1 MSQKLGLIQNNIRF
15 YTNIVLSGAI
25 IVVPICW
32 FILDLKQ
39 FEINLLIIPIFLS
52 VVFFGRISLELALFI
67 ESTLIDGYVENAVK
81 KENHYNKLRDHGNQ
95 FNTNWYSYLLLDD
108 SKAAHDVIEHLADR
122 LLFLLSSSISSL
134 VGIITIMISKGI
146 YSYSIVFILVI
157 IYVDLALLR
166 SCQIAVSLDNLRY
179 ILTRENQ

>member
-1 MSQKLGLIQNNIRF
+1 MSQELGLIQNNIRF

-32 FILDLKQ
+32 IVLDLKQ
-39 FEINLLIIPIFLS
+39 FESSLLIIPIFLA

-67 ESTLIDGYVENAVK
+67 ESTLIDGFVECAVN

-134 VGIITIMISKGI
+134 VGLTIIMITKGI
-146 YSYSIVFILVI
+146 NNYSVVFTLVI
-157 IYVDLALLR
+157 IYIVLAFLLFLYYFF
-166 SCQIAVSLDNLRY
+166 S
-179 ILTRENQ
+179 